1 MHGDYFTDK
10 GMPNSEE
17 TEKQILGTIILD
29 NDAMKGVA
37 ETLEVE
43 DFYSPYHKK
52 VYKAMLSLYQAA
64 SSINPVLIGEELKKS
79 EPLDA
84 MGGVARVMGL
94 ATAMPVLKLDD
105 FIKLIREKSELRQLI
120 RTCNT
125 IANSAM
131 NEDSEHSQIFSD
143 AQKKINDLCL
153 QAESGKNDE
162 YFAPLN
168 KIIDNEVLDALESL
182 RHGQSPKISTG
193 FPQIDGATGGG
204 IAISDV
210 LLIAA
215 DTGYGKSALA
225 LQLAYQ
231 IAKQDIGTA
240 FLAGEM
246 TNKENVLRMLSQVSG
261 ITNLNWLTHISDAQH
276 KYLVEWAMYVRDTNI
291 RFDSRISDL
300 ATLKTHLRSM
310 VRRHNIKVL
319 VIDYIQL
326 FKLDKVDSRKR
337 HERIAE
343 ASQEVKRIAQELQI
357 AIIEVAQFNR
367 EGAKSAQAGLH
378 DLEGSGQLEKDAS
391 LIFILELTELEQ
403 FDNATRAE
411 YREAKI
417 RVVKGR
423 NVGRSEIVGKFFG
436 KTVKFQ
442 FD

>member
-1 MHGDYFTDK
+1 MHGDYDK
-10 GMPNSEE
+10 GLPNSEE
-17 TEKQILGTIILD
+17 TERQILGTIILD
-29 NDAMKGVA
+29 NEAMKGVA
-37 ETLEVE
+37 ETLEVD

-52 VYKAMLSLYQAA
+52 VFKAMLSLYKAA
-64 SSINPVLIGEELKKS
+64 SSIDPILIGEELKKDV
-79 EPLDA
+79 PLESI
-84 MGGVARVMGL
+84 GGISRVMGL
-94 ATAMPVLKLDD
+94 STAMPVLKLDD
-105 FIKLIREKSELRQLI
+105 FTKLVREKSELRQLI
-120 RTCNT
+120 RVCNT
-125 IANSAM
+125 IARDAM
-131 NEDSEHSQIFSD
+131 NEDTEHSQVFSD

-153 QAESGKNDE
+153 QAESGKSDE
-162 YFAPLN
+162 YFAPLS

-182 RHGQSPKISTG
+182 KKGQSPKIKTG
-193 FPQIDGATGGG
+193 FAQIDAATGGG
-204 IAISDV
+204 IAVSDV

-215 DTGYGKSALA
+215 DTGFGKSALA

-231 IAKQDIGTA
+231 IAKEGIGTA

-276 KYLVEWAMYVRDTNI
+276 QHLIEWAMYIRDTNI

-310 VRRHNIKVL
+310 VRRFNIKVL

-343 ASQEVKRIAQELQI
+343 ASQEVKRIAQELGI

-391 LIFILELTELEQ
+391 LIFILELSEIEQ
-403 FDNATRAE
+403 FDNEVKAD

-417 RVVKGR
+417 RLVKGR
-423 NVGRSEIVGKFFG
+423 NVGRSEIIGKFFG